1 MNRQVLGVGCWV
13 LGAMALTA
21 TCAGNPYDHAMR
33 RVRLLSNSPHVR
45 LIPFGKSHQGRAI
58 PAFVISDF
66 AVTSEK
72 KARVMVCAGQHGDE
86 RNPVTSVMSLC
97 GKLASGSRPDL
108 LRRCVFIVVPI
119 VNPDGF
125 AAGKRLNARGLDINR
140 DWKSLQTREA
150 RFVDGVIRAWRPHA
164 LIDAHEWTG
173 PTLTPGNEIESPP
186 TATKSQ
192 SYAMI
197 GLARRVENRSA
208 LVALRCNPEGNT
220 TLFHRRYSSKGYAA
234 FLVETADGVSCEAKR
249 RAYGNAILTVA
260 RAAADSEARTV
271 LSPSSKRF
279 CLSLVAPYLEALPP
293 DLSTAAILSLSKDA
307 LALVLGVGYCLL
319 VWVMRSTAR
328 GGDAKWSR
336 KFTTCL
342 VEPEIDADSLALRH
356 SRHPI
361 TSKSWI
367 NRRLRSRYAIAPRA

>member
-150 RFVDGVIRAWRPHA
+150 RFVDDVIRAWRPHA

-192 SYAMI
+192 SQAMI
-197 GLARRVENRSA
+197 GLARRWRTGRRWWRSGA
-208 LVALRCNPEGNT
+208 T
-220 TLFHRRYSSKGYAA
+220 RRGTRPYSTVGIR
-234 FLVETADGVSCEAKR
+234 R
-249 RAYGNAILTVA
+249 RATRRFWSRRLMGSVA
-260 RAAADSEARTV
+260 RQSAGH
-271 LSPSSKRF
+271 
-279 CLSLVAPYLEALPP
+279 
-293 DLSTAAILSLSKDA
+293 TAARFSRWRGQRRIPRPALS
-307 LALVLGVGYCLL
+307 
-319 VWVMRSTAR
+319 
-328 GGDAKWSR
+328 
-336 KFTTCL
+336 
-342 VEPEIDADSLALRH
+342 
-356 SRHPI
+356 SRH
-361 TSKSWI
+361 
-367 NRRLRSRYAIAPRA
+367 LRSDSACLWLRPISKLFRPISCR